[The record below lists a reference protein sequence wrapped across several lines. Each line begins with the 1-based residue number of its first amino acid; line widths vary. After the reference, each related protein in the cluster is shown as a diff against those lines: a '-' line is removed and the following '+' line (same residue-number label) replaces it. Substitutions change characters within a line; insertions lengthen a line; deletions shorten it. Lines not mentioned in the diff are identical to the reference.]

1 MLEQKQVA
9 DMAMIPSK
17 EAKELLYILMAE
29 NYVTLQV
36 GTQLTDRQI
45 HILLLSLL
53 ATEPRAK

>member
-36 GTQLTDRQI
+36 GTQLTDR
-45 HILLLSLL
+45 HTFSLAFSPWLDLLS
-53 ATEPRAK
+53 RR

>member
-17 EAKELLYILMAE
+17 EAKELLYVLMAE

-36 GTQLTDRQI
+36 SQT
-45 HILLLSLL
+45 
-53 ATEPRAK
+53 